1 MGLESILQLTFKMI
15 GVKENFLLEILDQA
29 SNGQEALDIV
39 RDKLSIDSSNSYGL
53 IFMDCS
59 MPIMDGYKSSKEIR
73 KVYHQAEIDQPIIIA
88 LTGHTED
95 VYIKKAF

>member
-1 MGLESILQLTFKMI
+1 MGLESILQLTFKML
-15 GVKENFLLEILDQA
+15 GVKENFLLDILDQA

-39 RDKLSIDSSNSYGL
+39 RDKLSINSSNSYGL

-73 KVYHQAEIDQPIIIA
+73 KVYHQA
-88 LTGHTED
+88 
-95 VYIKKAF
+95 